1 MKIGLIHY
9 SGPPMVG
16 GVEQTLYHHAT
27 ELARLGHQPRLIVG
41 VGEAFDDGIPVQVI
55 PALYSKDP
63 RVLAVKAAL
72 DSGDAG
78 REFQDLHASLVRDL
92 EDKLLDVDVLILHN
106 FLTLHKNLALT
117 AAVHS
122 LLTTGKLPRTI
133 GWHHDFAWLRPEY
146 RAELHDGSP
155 WDLLKKPW
163 PGVINVVVSRV
174 QRTKLASLYD
184 ADAESIHVIPPGIDL
199 ARLDSWTDLTR
210 RIVEQLELLQADAL
224 LLLPARLTRRKNI
237 EFGLQVLSELR
248 RLSSKDVRLL
258 ITGPPGPHNPANVA
272 YLEQLLALR
281 SSLGLENAAHFLYQL
296 GEDDPLDIDDVT
308 MGNLFSICDALFF
321 PSLDEGFGIPLL
333 EARLS
338 RMPIF
343 CSDIAA
349 LHESGDANAYY
360 FDPQSQPQEVAA
372 DVADRLLSDPLLIS
386 RAEVRHSYSWP
397 VIVADKLVPLL
408 EGLDDV

>member
-1 MKIGLIHY
+1 
-9 SGPPMVG
+9 
-16 GVEQTLYHHAT
+16 
-27 ELARLGHQPRLIVG
+27 
-41 VGEAFDDGIPVQVI
+41 
-55 PALYSKDP
+55 
-63 RVLAVKAAL
+63 
-72 DSGDAG
+72 
-78 REFQDLHASLVRDL
+78 
-92 EDKLLDVDVLILHN
+92 
-106 FLTLHKNLALT
+106 
-117 AAVHS
+117 
-122 LLTTGKLPRTI
+122 
-133 GWHHDFAWLRPEY
+133 
-146 RAELHDGSP
+146 
-155 WDLLKKPW
+155 
-163 PGVINVVVSRV
+163 VVVSQA
-174 QRTKLASLYD
+174 QRTKLAGLYD
-184 ADAESIHVIPPGIDL
+184 MDTESIHVIPPGIDL
-199 ARLDSWTDLTR
+199 GRLDSWTDLTR

-248 RLSSKDVRLL
+248 RLNSKDVRLL

-296 GEDDPLDIDDVT
+296 GEDDPLNIDEIT

-349 LHESGDANAYY
+349 LRESGDANAHY
-360 FDPQSQPQEVAA
+360 FDPQSQPKEVAA
-372 DVADRLLSDPLLIS
+372 DLADRLLSDPLIIS
-386 RAEVRHSYSWP
+386 RAEVRRSYSWP